1 MRELR
6 RSRRTA
12 GCDGMLYAER
22 AFAQG
27 ASACACSADPES
39 PEPKGSSASARVA
52 RRSAVT
58 SVVASVR
65 LTRTAGV
72 VDDDCSVGTASEGA
86 APARDGVGCRLQTST
101 SNASKTRDRR
111 ALERVVRRL
120 GCRALLLVKAG
131 LAVKPATLYSDRQPA
146 MGGSCLTTTREDLR
160 AGARAQQKRRPCC
173 TGGVSEV
180 WRRESVLSR
189 RRSCRSWRGRGSGRP
204 SPPRRSRRGRPLR
217 RRCRSWPR
225 RG

>member
-6 RSRRTA
+6 RSLRTA

-27 ASACACSADPES
+27 ASACACSAAPES
-39 PEPKGSSASARVA
+39 PEPTASARVA

-65 LTRTAGV
+65 LTRTAVV

-86 APARDGVGCRLQTST
+86 APARTEVGCRLQTST
-101 SNASKTRDRR
+101 SNASKTRDRS

-131 LAVKPATLYSDRQPA
+131 LGFRQATLYSDGQPA
-146 MGGSCLTTTREDLR
+146 MGGSCLTSTREDLR

-173 TGGVSEV
+173 TGGVSEE

-189 RRSCRSWRGRGSGRP
+189 RRSCRSWRGRGSGRRDRP
-204 SPPRRSRRGRPLR
+204 SRSRRGRPLR
-217 RRCRSWPR
+217 RRCRSW
-225 RG
+225 RGRG